1 MSIGWYAVA
10 ILLGGV
16 GASARVWLT
25 HAGEMR
31 LPGGAPMA
39 TGIIN
44 VVGAGLLGGVA
55 ALVAD
60 PALFVVGYGLLG
72 GLTTFSTWMVEVD
85 EQQRHG
91 RLGTAALTLGVP
103 TLLGAAAYA
112 LTRTLL

>member
-1 MSIGWYAVA
+1 VSIAWYAVA

-25 HAGEMR
+25 QAGETR

-55 ALVAD
+55 ALVVD

-85 EQQRHG
+85 EEQ
-91 RLGTAALTLGVP
+91 RLGRFGMAALTLGLP
-103 TLLGAAAYA
+103 TLLGAGAYA
-112 LTRTLL
+112 LTRALL